1 MAGLIGCGG
10 ASEIASGEPDAR
22 PFRDA
27 EVSTG
32 GEGLDATLSDADA
45 TLPFEGAAPDSGSE
59 DATLLQDATL
69 PQDSAFGD
77 VDEDSQDV
85 RSLDAGD
92 GALVDAGTPL
102 DGASDATREGEVAE
116 DAEAA
121 ADGLPSTAPCLT
133 GGHVLSVEGDP
144 GSFFFTGTQ
153 TDALG
158 SVWAVEA
165 EEYYAVFDGALIE
178 VEPPPS
184 ADAGGSWFLDF
195 NTWNAMIPMKTGVVY
210 DIATVSNSISFGYTR
225 TCSSAAGSFRV
236 DEMEA
241 PDASVGGV
249 SMLLGFTA
257 AFAITCD
264 GYPGALRGCVHF

>member
-1 MAGLIGCGG
+1 MDGEAYDASALDASLSD
-10 ASEIASGEPDAR
+10 ASEA
-22 PFRDA
+22 
-27 EVSTG
+27 
-32 GEGLDATLSDADA
+32 SDADA
-45 TLPFEGAAPDSGSE
+45 TLSFEGEAPDSGSE
-59 DATLLQDATL
+59 DATALR
-69 PQDSAFGD
+69 DSAFGD
-77 VDEDSQDV
+77 VDEDSQV
-85 RSLDAGD
+85 ARSLDAGD
-92 GALVDAGTPL
+92 SALVDAGTPL
-102 DGASDATREGEVAE
+102 DGASEAAQDGEAAGG
-116 DAEAA
+116 AEAS

-178 VEPPPS
+178 VKPPPS

-210 DIATVSNSISFGYTR
+210 DIATVSNSTSFGYTR

-257 AFAITCD
+257 AFAVTCD
-264 GYPGALRGCVHF
+264 GYPGVLRGCVHFLRDTAREPSSSSRSPPPC